1 MHPLIVTP
9 LYPPATGGAA
19 TYFGMVVP
27 ELLACA
33 TVERLT
39 VLTERLSDQPGEWT
53 DGKLRILRR
62 LPSRISV
69 PPRNRGSHAAG
80 YALTQLW
87 FALQLPRLVRR
98 LRVDL
103 IDVHT
108 RYRGPLVYTAL
119 RRSGVPIIADLH
131 DKMTRPATLKGIAD
145 WLLCCGEG
153 VQRFAVAGGFPVDRI
168 VFVRLPMAAPDVP
181 SADRVAAL
189 RRHHGLGD
197 VPYLLFVG
205 DITSSKGVYELLAAY
220 RQWRSEPPQARLA
233 FAGTN
238 REGTRF
244 LRQIQH
250 TPGATYLGRM
260 PHEDALALMRAAEI
274 VVLPSRSEGLPY
286 VILEA
291 VALGAR
297 VIAPPG
303 VPEFDAHL
311 QGAVLPEVSVPAIV
325 RLLTMVWA
333 RHDPTRYPLALHEP
347 RRAVQS
353 LLELY
358 TRAVGGS
365 GAPRPRRNIRA

>member
-19 TYFGMVVP
+19 TYFGVVVP
-27 ELLACA
+27 ELLACD

-39 VLTERLSDQPGEWT
+39 VLTERLPDQPGEWT

-69 PPRNRGSHAAG
+69 PRGNWRSHAAA

-87 FALQLPRLVRR
+87 FARQLPRLVQR
-98 LRVDL
+98 LQVDL

-108 RYRGPLVYTAL
+108 RYRGRLVYAGL
-119 RRSGVPIIADLH
+119 RRSGVPIVADLH
-131 DKMTRPATLKGIAD
+131 DKMTPPATLKSVAD
-145 WLLCCGEG
+145 WLLCCEEG
-153 VQRFAVAGGFPVDRI
+153 VQRFALAGGFPVDRI
-168 VFVRLPMAAPDVP
+168 VFMRLPMAAPHVP
-181 SADRVAAL
+181 SADHVAAL
-189 RRHHGLGD
+189 RRRHGLAD

-205 DITSSKGVYELLAAY
+205 DITPSKGVYELLAAY
-220 RQWRSEPPQARLA
+220 DQWRSEASRARLA

-238 REGTRF
+238 REGVRF
-244 LRQIQH
+244 LRQIQQ
-250 TPGATYLGRM
+250 TRGATYLGRM
-260 PHEDALALMRAAEI
+260 PHEDALALMSAAEI
-274 VVLPSRSEGLPY
+274 VALPSRSEGLPY

-291 VALGAR
+291 VALGTR

-325 RLLTMVWA
+325 RLLTALWA
-333 RHDPTRYPLALHEP
+333 CHDPPRYPLSMHEP

-358 TRAVGGS
+358 TRAVS
-365 GAPRPRRNIRA
+365 ERRLAPAQ